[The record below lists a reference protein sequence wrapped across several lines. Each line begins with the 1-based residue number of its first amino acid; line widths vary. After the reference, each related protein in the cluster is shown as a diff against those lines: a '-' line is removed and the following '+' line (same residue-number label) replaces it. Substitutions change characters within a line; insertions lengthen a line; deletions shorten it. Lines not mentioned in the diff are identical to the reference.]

1 MVRVKRGEMQGTLSR
16 GKASVAAAIPENE
29 RGLVLVLALVMLA
42 LLTILG
48 AWAIG
53 TASTDL
59 TIAGNFRNTQN
70 AFYSADA
77 ALAYAT
83 NPDTLTTAYLYTVAT
98 GSTAVWSQVISI
110 GTVTANINVNYLGSG
125 PLPSGSIYDGDLD
138 VNGNPRFHG
147 RYFAV
152 NTEGNAANN
161 AAVTVEA
168 AVVQVVEE
176 NVIVGCG
183 SGICTSD
190 TTAGGRVFPLYWRL
204 R

>member
-1 MVRVKRGEMQGTLSR
+1 MVRVKRGEMQGKSSSD
-16 GKASVAAAIPENE
+16 KAPVVAGIPENE
-29 RGLVLVLALVMLA
+29 RGMALVLALVMLA

-48 AWAIG
+48 VWAIG

-59 TIAGNFRNTQN
+59 KIAGNFRNTQD
-70 AFYSADA
+70 AFYAADA

-98 GSTAVWSQVISI
+98 GSTAVWSQVLSI
-110 GTVTANINVNYLGSG
+110 GAVTANIKVNYLGSG
-125 PLPSGSIYDGDLD
+125 PLPAGSIYDDEVD

-147 RYFAV
+147 LYFAV
-152 NTEGNAANN
+152 NTEVNAANN
-161 AAVTVEA
+161 AVVAVEA

-176 NVIVGCG
+176 DVIVGCSG
-183 SGICTSD
+183 GICTSG
-190 TTAGGRVFPLYWRL
+190 TTTGGRVFPLYWRQ